1 MDFIYSAHFVLSFY
15 IKTVSWKYFWRSE
28 HFQCMVFS
36 IKWLWDKHPTHKQN
50 ILSSTINNTHTHI
63 HTWAIFSCCFQQSVS
78 GSLKLE
84 MFVSL
89 VLILE
94 VKLPSINCFSL
105 GSVGNQEKP
114 RMYLSQYYVDKLI
127 ILLMSTY
134 IYNLMLK
141 PANANQSS

>member
-1 MDFIYSAHFVLSFY
+1 
-15 IKTVSWKYFWRSE
+15 
-28 HFQCMVFS
+28 
-36 IKWLWDKHPTHKQN
+36 
-50 ILSSTINNTHTHI
+50 
-63 HTWAIFSCCFQQSVS
+63 
-78 GSLKLE
+78 